1 MSNQMEENRY
11 ITPVN
16 IVFALINVAAYVVLE
31 IMGDTTDA
39 MFMYDHGAMY
49 PYAVLLEGQ
58 WYRLLTSAFLHF
70 GLAHLVNNLILLIC
84 LGSYLERRYGKARYI
99 ILYLVC
105 AVGGSLVSM
114 WHMLCTQ
121 NIAVSAG
128 ASGVVFGMVGALLF
142 LVLQNKGRFEDLSLR
157 RFLLMMALAL
167 YNGFTTAGVDNAA
180 HVGGLIVGFAV
191 AAVFFLLEIIG
202 NGTKR
207 NYKDIR
213 DKL

>member
-1 MSNQMEENRY
+1 MTERWEQNRY

-16 IVFALINVAAYVVLE
+16 IIFALINVAVYGILE

-39 MFMYDHGAMY
+39 VFMYEHGAMY

-58 WYRLLTSAFLHF
+58 WYRLLTSSFLHF

-84 LGSYLERRYGKARYI
+84 LGSYLERRYGKIRFI
-99 ILYLVC
+99 ILYLVS
-105 AVGGSLVSM
+105 AVGSSLISL
-114 WHMLCTQ
+114 WHMLYTQ

-142 LVLQNKGRFEDLSLR
+142 LVLKNKGRFEDLSLR

-167 YNGFTTAGVDNAA
+167 YNGFATAGVDNAA
-180 HVGGLIVGFAV
+180 HVGGLITGFVVG
-191 AAVFFLLEIIG
+191 AVFFALEKIAEAA
-202 NGTKR
+202 R
-207 NYKDIR
+207 R
-213 DKL
+213 

>member
-1 MSNQMEENRY
+1 MPNRMEENRY

-16 IVFALINVAAYVVLE
+16 IVFALINVVVYVVLE
-31 IMGDTTDA
+31 ILGDTTDA

-49 PYAVLLEGQ
+49 PYAVLMEGQ
-58 WYRLLTSAFLHF
+58 WYRLLTSSFLHF
-70 GLAHLVNNLILLIC
+70 GLVHLVNNLILLIC
-84 LGSYLERRYGKARYI
+84 LGSYLERRYGKVRYV

-105 AVGGSLVSM
+105 AVGGSLASM
-114 WHMLCTQ
+114 WHMLYTQ

-167 YNGFTTAGVDNAA
+167 YNGFATAGVDNAA
-180 HVGGLIVGFAV
+180 HVGGLIVGFV
-191 AAVFFLLEIIG
+191 VGAVFFALEKIR
-202 NGTKR
+202 NGSKR
-207 NYKDIR
+207 NNKDIR